1 MNTNHCK
8 KILIANRSEIALRIQ
23 QTCKGLG
30 IKTVA
35 IYSPEDAQSSYVYE
49 ADEAYPLSLNGF
61 QAYLNQEEI
70 IAIACQSQADA
81 IHPGYG
87 FLSES
92 PSFAEKVLAAGILWI
107 GPTSATMLLTGD
119 KAQSR
124 ALMRMINVPINQ
136 GREFKA
142 VGFNLDAAKEYAGLL
157 GYPIMI
163 KDTLGGGGKAMRRVD
178 QETNFDNSWHAVL
191 SEGKRLG
198 FSGNIVIEKYLLDAR
213 HVEIQIAGDGTK
225 FIHLYE
231 RECSIQRKNQKIIEE
246 APCRFVSQE
255 TLDKMYAT
263 SLRVA
268 QSVRYSGVGTVEF
281 LVTPTEEFYFL
292 EVNARLQVEHSV
304 TELTTGIDL
313 VALQIAIISQGTLP
327 ITQQSLIRTG
337 HAIECR
343 VYAEDPVNNFLPS
356 TGTINFLSIPRGPFV
371 RVDHDLNEQQ
381 EITPFFDAMIAKI
394 TVWGLNRP
402 IAITNMQAALHD
414 FALGGVITN
423 KNFLQAVLI
432 DPDYTHGTIFT
443 SWLSNPEIHARLN
456 KASMLPDSAAF
467 SELTAIAAALYQ
479 ALEHRTSTVTIDDK
493 DKQGLSSWRHAQ
505 WK

>member
-1 MNTNHCK
+1 MNSRNCK
-8 KILIANRSEIALRIQ
+8 KILIANRSEIALRVQ

-35 IYSPEDAQSSYVYE
+35 IYSPEDASSSYVYE
-49 ADEAYPLSLNGF
+49 ADEAYALSLNGF

-70 IAIACQSQADA
+70 IAIACQANVDA

-92 PSFAEKVLAAGILWI
+92 PSFAEKVIAAGILWI
-107 GPTSATMLLTGD
+107 GPASNTMLLTGD

-142 VGFNLDAAKEYAGLL
+142 VGFNLNAAKEYASIL

-178 QETNFDNSWHAVL
+178 NEINFDNSWHAVL

-198 FSGNIVIEKYLLDAR
+198 FSGNIIIEKYLTDAR
-213 HVEIQIAGDGTK
+213 HVEVQIAGDGNN

-231 RECSIQRKNQKIIEE
+231 RECSVQRKNQKIIEE
-246 APCRFVSQE
+246 APCKFVSQS
-255 TLDKMYAT
+255 TLDKMYET

-268 QSVRYSGVGTVEF
+268 QSVRYSGIGTVEF
-281 LVTPTEEFYFL
+281 LVTKNEDFYFL

-313 VALQIAIISQGTLP
+313 VALQIAIAEKNSLP
-327 ITQQSLIRTG
+327 ITQQDVTRVG

-343 VYAEDPVNNFLPS
+343 IYAEDPVNNFLPS
-356 TGTINFLSIPRGPFV
+356 TGSINFLNIPRGPFI
-371 RVDHDLNEQQ
+371 RVDHDLAQQ
-381 EITPFFDAMIAKI
+381 REITPFFDPMIAKI
-394 TVWGLNRP
+394 SAWGLNRAT
-402 IAITNMQAALHD
+402 AITNMQAALHD
-414 FALGGVITN
+414 FTLTGLTTN
-423 KNFLQAVLI
+423 KKFLQAILA
-432 DPDYTHGTIFT
+432 DFDYTHGTVFA
-443 SWLSNPEIHARLN
+443 SWLSNNDVQERLN
-456 KASMLPDSAAF
+456 TASIQNEFTDLN
-467 SELTAIAAALYQ
+467 ELTAIAAAIHQ
-479 ALEHRTSTVTIDDK
+479 ALEQRAFSVNLK
-493 DKQGLSSWRHAQ
+493 EKEKQNASSWRWSQ